1 MSKICT
7 TIEQS
12 NKLIELG
19 LDINTADMYWRELK
33 YSAEPNFEAKI
44 RQEGMMI
51 ESPVVYSPA
60 WSLTALME
68 VISKANDFDEKD
80 LICSSTGYRYE
91 MYYKKAKPNDMQMHN
106 GKCCN
111 NPLDTAFDM
120 LCWLLE
126 NKKL

>member
-60 WSLTALME
+60 WSLTVLME

-91 MYYKKAKPNDMQMHN
+91 MYYKKPKPNDMQMHN

-111 NPLDTAFDM
+111 NPLDAAFDM
-120 LCWLLE
+120 VCWLLE